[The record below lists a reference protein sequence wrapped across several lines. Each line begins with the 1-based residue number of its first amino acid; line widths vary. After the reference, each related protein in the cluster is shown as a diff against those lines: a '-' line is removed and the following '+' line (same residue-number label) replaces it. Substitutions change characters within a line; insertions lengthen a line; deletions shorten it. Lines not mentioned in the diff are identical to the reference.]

1 MKTLIRRN
9 LSEVFKTEKASK
21 NLKSKKGHE
30 SNVSCVREGR
40 LYRLGN
46 YNFMR
51 FYMQGSDKKNLHRVS
66 EVMTLTLTDQCLG
79 MTSDYMQMVC
89 TNCNGKLLLEKE
101 EPSSWQCMNSCRP
114 WTRLIYK
121 DSLFLFPWKQHKP
134 AEFVSTV
141 QPLSLLYKN
150 VLMYQTV

>member
-1 MKTLIRRN
+1 MKKLRRRN

-51 FYMQGSDKKNLHRVS
+51 FYTQGSDKKNLRRVS

-79 MTSDYMQMVC
+79 MTSNYMQMVC
-89 TNCNGKLLLEKE
+89 TNRNGKPAGK
-101 EPSSWQCMNSCRP
+101 RR
-114 WTRLIYK
+114 TI
-121 DSLFLFPWKQHKP
+121 SLTMYEFLQALKQIN
-134 AEFVSTV
+134 
-141 QPLSLLYKN
+141 L
-150 VLMYQTV
+150 

>member
-1 MKTLIRRN
+1 MKKLRRRN

-30 SNVSCVREGR
+30 SNGSCVREGR

-51 FYMQGSDKKNLHRVS
+51 FYMQGSDKKNLHRCS

-79 MTSDYMQMVC
+79 MASNYMQMVC
-89 TNCNGKLLLEKE
+89 TNRNGKLLLEKE
-101 EPSSWQCMNSCRP
+101 EPSAWQCMNSCRP
-114 WTRLIYK
+114 WSRLIYK
-121 DSLFLFPWKQHKP
+121 DRVCFCSHGNSINQLNLRAQFSLCHC
-134 AEFVSTV
+134 ST
-141 QPLSLLYKN
+141 K
-150 VLMYQTV
+150 TF